1 MIKGHGRYTCAAV
14 FAVAWSAGMACGEG
28 RQAKKVTKPRKDIG
42 MAEIWTQKG
51 VSLCSPKV
59 AHPFCTGG
67 ASVLLSDGRIL
78 TTYSGPITPHGQKPG
93 ATRIYACVSADGGK
107 TWGPEREIIHHPECQ
122 ACGGSILRTRD
133 GTLWIFYLGFYRS
146 AWPGGQPDMK
156 ATRSDLWCTR
166 STDDG
171 KTWTGRQMIYKGYT
185 GATNGALETT
195 AGHIVVPFSYVVPS
209 PGRLVSACV
218 VSADGGKHW
227 KLSTNIDLGGHGDH
241 AGAIEPTVVQLKDGR
256 IWMLIRTTKG
266 RLLES
271 FSTDNGM
278 TWGKATPT
286 PIGSP
291 SAPAYITRLK
301 SGRLAL
307 VWNNTMATTRGRDT
321 LSMALSED
329 DGKSWTKPVECV
341 RSVQL
346 SYPFILEHEPGRLL
360 VGCNHVMPGWKRVA
374 PVLFRVSEQLLLD
387 R

>member
-1 MIKGHGRYTCAAV
+1 
-14 FAVAWSAGMACGEG
+14 
-28 RQAKKVTKPRKDIG
+28 
-42 MAEIWTQKG
+42 
-51 VSLCSPKV
+51 
-59 AHPFCTGG
+59 
-67 ASVLLSDGRIL
+67 
-78 TTYSGPITPHGQKPG
+78 
-93 ATRIYACVSADGGK
+93 
-107 TWGPEREIIHHPECQ
+107 
-122 ACGGSILRTRD
+122 
-133 GTLWIFYLGFYRS
+133 
-146 AWPGGQPDMK
+146 
-156 ATRSDLWCTR
+156 
-166 STDDG
+166 
-171 KTWTGRQMIYKGYT
+171 
-185 GATNGALETT
+185 
-195 AGHIVVPFSYVVPS
+195 
-209 PGRLVSACV
+209 